1 MPSSSTIKS
10 TVPWRDGEPH
20 QGAATGPVRRSHQR
34 PSVVDQSVPPA
45 VIQSGLCAETIRR
58 LALHDTEL
66 AHAQVGTLRLKLLKI
81 GAIILRNMRRIRFLL
96 SSAFPYQ
103 NLFYAA
109 AKQLV
114 PG

>member
-1 MPSSSTIKS
+1 MPFE
-10 TVPWRDGEPH
+10 EPH
-20 QGAATGPVRRSHQR
+20 QGAATGSVRRSHQR
-34 PSVVDQSVPPA
+34 SSVVDQSVSPA

-81 GAIILRNMRRIRFLL
+81 GAIILRNTRRIRFLL
-96 SSAFPYQ
+96 SSTFPYQ

-109 AKQLV
+109 AKRLV